1 LFDLIYI
8 IRTNE
13 EDRCN
18 VFGDGEASERIEILG
33 SENVG
38 SLHRSKRIDIVCF
51 SDVYWD
57 SIWHRHQN
65 ILTRFPDNWNILFI
79 EPTSLPT
86 LLKRP
91 KHIFLRREKNIIIAS
106 LPSLPLI
113 DRIKE
118 LRWLNDYLI
127 LLWLHLLL
135 KLTCIKRPVLL
146 YYEPRFS
153 SLIKK
158 LNELLVIYDCIDDK
172 LAFSSVPKW
181 MKIYLDNLIDNAH
194 LIFVT
199 SSNLYRKIAEKRKDN
214 VYMIGNG
221 VDPAL
226 FKKAMM
232 DIAIPK
238 DVKEVKKPIVGY
250 VGTIDDWL
258 DFSLVRA
265 FAKAYPGISF
275 VFLGPVIPKVK
286 KEIKILRKFHN
297 IFIIGEKP
305 HKMLPNYLKAFDV
318 CIIPFK
324 INELTISVNPVK
336 FYEYLASGKNVVSTA
351 LPEIERYKEILYMA
365 RDEREFIDNIGLA
378 LSTAPD
384 TDKFSRVVDEHRW
397 DRKAGE
403 MAKLILKYLNKIH
416 WTEVQYS

>member
-1 LFDLIYI
+1 
-8 IRTNE
+8 
-13 EDRCN
+13 
-18 VFGDGEASERIEILG
+18 
-33 SENVG
+33 
-38 SLHRSKRIDIVCF
+38 
-51 SDVYWD
+51 
-57 SIWHRHQN
+57 
-65 ILTRFPDNWNILFI
+65 
-79 EPTSLPT
+79 
-86 LLKRP
+86 
-91 KHIFLRREKNIIIAS
+91 
-106 LPSLPLI
+106 
-113 DRIKE
+113 
-118 LRWLNDYLI
+118 
-127 LLWLHLLL
+127 
-135 KLTCIKRPVLL
+135 
-146 YYEPRFS
+146 
-153 SLIKK
+153 LIKK